1 MKKKIFCT
9 LGPSSINKN
18 FLKFSKNKVD
28 LLRINMSHVKI
39 KDLNHLIKQIKKETN
54 VPICIDTEGAQI
66 RSKVKIAKKIKK
78 KYEIFN

>member
-18 FLKFSKNKVD
+18 FLQFTRNKVD

-39 KDLNHLIKQIKKETN
+39 KDLDVLKLKDFSRN
-54 VPICIDTEGAQI
+54 
-66 RSKVKIAKKIKK
+66 
-78 KYEIFN
+78 